1 MMKQT
6 KTLKQVEAQIEIEFD
21 SKKEAEIVLTA
32 IKPEIS
38 DSPSSRTITEVKS
51 IDKILNIDIKA
62 QDSPSFRAALNS
74 YFRWIMLSQEVFKL
88 SK

>member
-38 DSPSSRTITEVKS
+38 DSPSSRTLLK
-51 IDKILNIDIKA
+51 LN
-62 QDSPSFRAALNS
+62 L
-74 YFRWIMLSQEVFKL
+74 
-88 SK
+88 